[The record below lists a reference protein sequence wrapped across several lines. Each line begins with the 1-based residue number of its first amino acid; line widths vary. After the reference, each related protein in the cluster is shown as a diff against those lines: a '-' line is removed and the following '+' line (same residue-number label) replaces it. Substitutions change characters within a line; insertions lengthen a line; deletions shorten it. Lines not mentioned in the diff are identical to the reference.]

1 MSRKSITCTGKV
13 SKAALT
19 EYESEA
25 EALEGAQ
32 YAFFRYGQQNVPY
45 RCKQCGLWHLSP
57 ANRQTPS
64 STCGVCQGQDGRP
77 KASYASQQD
86 AERRAE
92 ILRREQG
99 LQLRAYACDYGGWHL
114 TKG

>member
-1 MSRKSITCTGKV
+1 MSRKSMTCIGKV

-19 EYESEA
+19 EYDSEA

-32 YAFFRYGQQNVPY
+32 FALARHAQQNVPY
-45 RCKQCGLWHLSP
+45 CCKKCGLWHLSP
-57 ANRQTPS
+57 ASRQTPS
-64 STCGVCQGQDGRP
+64 TTCGVCQSREGRP
-77 KASYASQQD
+77 KATYPSQRD

-99 LQLRAYACDYGGWHL
+99 LQLRAYPCDEGGWHL